1 MNKLKS
7 ILKAFVEWL
16 NLPMGDYEIANLA
29 YKIEREDLALSGGK
43 QDQYAAA
50 FGGFNYM
57 EFLSDNHVIV
67 NPLRIKRW
75 IIDELES
82 SMVLYY
88 TGASRSSAKIIDE
101 QKKNTS
107 SGNTVA
113 IEAMHR
119 IKQSAK
125 DMKDVLLRGDIQ
137 GFAKILGKA
146 WEDKK
151 KMATSITNPMIQQVM
166 DVAMEAGAIA
176 GKVSGAGGGGFIM
189 FVVKPTHKK
198 QVMRALEKLDG
209 QVMNFQFSDG
219 GTHGWKIYD

>member
-1 MNKLKS
+1 
-7 ILKAFVEWL
+7 
-16 NLPMGDYEIANLA
+16 
-29 YKIEREDLALSGGK
+29 
-43 QDQYAAA
+43 
-50 FGGFNYM
+50 
-57 EFLSDNHVIV
+57 
-67 NPLRIKRW
+67 
-75 IIDELES
+75 
-82 SMVLYY
+82 MVLYY

-101 QKKNTS
+101 QKQNTS

-137 GFAKILGKA
+137 GFAGILGKA

-151 KMATSITNPMIQQVM
+151 KMASSISNPMIQQAM
-166 DVAMEAGAIA
+166 DVAMSAGAIA

-198 QVMRALEKLDG
+198 QVMRALEALDG

-219 GTHGWKIYD
+219 GTHGWKIYDS